1 MKSLTSGENTVYF
14 VPSSDAVESIE
25 INLVSQR
32 RAMHG
37 GSRDMDGDCGEAGQN
52 EKQKRLPPPKE
63 NRRIPNHSPG
73 DWMRDDDFSWWGKK
87 HSQFDSVS
95 GCGTL
100 GAAWCPLHPGSR
112 RGTQCGTSRSCSSIV
127 PNNSQF
133 NPSHRMPESSRSATP
148 SLTTRDIPVRFQP
161 SSSQPRPKL
170 VRP

>member
-37 GSRDMDGDCGEAGQN
+37 GSRHMDGDCGEAGQN

-100 GAAWCPLHPGSR
+100 GAAWCVPCTLEAGGARSVAPPDLAPRLFPTIHNSILLIACPNPRGQPLRH
-112 RGTQCGTSRSCSSIV
+112 
-127 PNNSQF
+127 
-133 NPSHRMPESSRSATP
+133 
-148 SLTTRDIPVRFQP
+148 
-161 SSSQPRPKL
+161 
-170 VRP
+170 